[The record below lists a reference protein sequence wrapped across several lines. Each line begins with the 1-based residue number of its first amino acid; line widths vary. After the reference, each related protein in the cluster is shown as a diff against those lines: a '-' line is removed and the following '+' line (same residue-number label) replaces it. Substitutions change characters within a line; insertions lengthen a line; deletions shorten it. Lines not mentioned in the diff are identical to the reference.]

1 MKWLDEAIPERERN
15 VLCLLR
21 LQDRSS
27 HLLCSGYEVSHSP
40 FPVKNVQK
48 RALCDGELLSCKT
61 NRIGVTTSAKH
72 FCDVIIQVKVKFAL
86 QLANCL
92 IAKIKFLSVPM
103 RRVEEWRYSYLQ
115 SWPRQWVRCRGRSR
129 PVRTVT
135 DERES
140 PWNCWLF
147 RHRQHL
153 VMRNFTHTSHL
164 CHLHLFWR
172 LLLTPAAV
180 VQWIL
185 NGERSGRII
194 PNIRPNVVY
203 DAQTFS
209 EAGGG
214 GGRLYMKWSVAK
226 FIGEGVFV

>member
-1 MKWLDEAIPERERN
+1 
-15 VLCLLR
+15 
-21 LQDRSS
+21 
-27 HLLCSGYEVSHSP
+27 
-40 FPVKNVQK
+40 
-48 RALCDGELLSCKT
+48 
-61 NRIGVTTSAKH
+61 
-72 FCDVIIQVKVKFAL
+72 
-86 QLANCL
+86 
-92 IAKIKFLSVPM
+92 VPI
-103 RRVEEWRYSYLQ
+103 RRVEEWRYSLQ

-153 VMRNFTHTSHL
+153 VKRNFTHTSHL

-214 GGRLYMKWSVAK
+214 GEAVYEMICRQIYRQ
-226 FIGEGVFV
+226 GVFVYTSFVRCEKYSSDGLKFVPQRYVAWIAVPYP